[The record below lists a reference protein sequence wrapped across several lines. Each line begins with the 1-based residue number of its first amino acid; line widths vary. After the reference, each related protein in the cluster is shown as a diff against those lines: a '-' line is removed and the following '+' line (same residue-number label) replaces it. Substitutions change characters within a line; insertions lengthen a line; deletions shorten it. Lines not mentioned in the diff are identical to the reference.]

1 MSKHIVKSL
10 SMLTLVIGL
19 ALAAGVQSANGQI
32 KSYSVTATIPFDFVV
47 GNKTLPAGKYM
58 VSSVTNDG
66 TGLKVQNRDAKPGAF
81 RFTNLIPEKSTKRSA
96 RMVFHQYGQEYFL
109 AEIWSADGSGR
120 ELRQCKRER
129 DLRQQIASNAAKES
143 YQVVEVA
150 ILR

>member
-1 MSKHIVKSL
+1 MAKQLVKNL
-10 SMLTLVIGL
+10 SMLTLVVGL
-19 ALAAGVQSANGQI
+19 ALAAGVQSANGQTT
-32 KSYSVTATIPFDFVV
+32 SHAVTAAIPFDFVV
-47 GNKTLPAGKYM
+47 GNKTLPAGSYV

-81 RFTNLIPEKSTKRSA
+81 RFTNLIPVKSSKHTA

-120 ELRQCKRER
+120 ALRQCKRER
-129 DLRQQIASNAAKES
+129 DLRQDIASNNSKEN